1 MAKKIV
7 ILGAGESGVGAALL
21 AKSKG
26 FDVFVSDKN
35 SIASGY
41 KTELLNNN
49 IKFEE
54 GTHSI
59 DIILSVNE
67 VIKSP
72 GIPDNAEIIL
82 KIKEKNIPIIGE
94 IEFAGR
100 YSNALMIGVTGSNGK
115 TTVVEWINHLFTLAN
130 MNFAL
135 AGNVGKSPCRI
146 LVDKNPD
153 VFVIELSSFQLD
165 TMFDFKC
172 DIAVLTNISP
182 DHLDRYD
189 NKIENYIDSKF
200 RICNNQDEESYFIYP
215 NDDLYI
221 KKAVSN
227 KNIAAKEI
235 TFSLNKNSDIQIKD
249 NLLVVN
255 WKENKFSIDINNISL
270 KGKHNLK
277 NAMVVAVVGL
287 IVDIKPEYIKE
298 SLSTFKGVE
307 HRLEFVGNYNGVEFI
322 NDSKATNVDAT
333 FFALEGVSKP
343 IVWIVGGTDKGNDYT
358 QLDSLIEKNI
368 KAAVFLGIDNKKL
381 ISHFENK
388 ISLWK
393 EAKSMEEAVKY
404 AKEFAEEGDV
414 VLLSPACASFD
425 LFKSYEDRGEQFK
438 KQVLEI
444 K

>member
-1 MAKKIV
+1 
-7 ILGAGESGVGAALL
+7 
-21 AKSKG
+21 
-26 FDVFVSDKN
+26 
-35 SIASGY
+35 
-41 KTELLNNN
+41 
-49 IKFEE
+49 
-54 GTHSI
+54 
-59 DIILSVNE
+59 
-67 VIKSP
+67 
-72 GIPDNAEIIL
+72 
-82 KIKEKNIPIIGE
+82 
-94 IEFAGR
+94 
-100 YSNALMIGVTGSNGK
+100 
-115 TTVVEWINHLFTLAN
+115 
-130 MNFAL
+130 
-135 AGNVGKSPCRI
+135 
-146 LVDKNPD
+146 
-153 VFVIELSSFQLD
+153 
-165 TMFDFKC
+165 
-172 DIAVLTNISP
+172 
-182 DHLDRYD
+182 
-189 NKIENYIDSKF
+189 
-200 RICNNQDEESYFIYP
+200 
-215 NDDLYI
+215 
-221 KKAVSN
+221 
-227 KNIAAKEI
+227 
-235 TFSLNKNSDIQIKD
+235 
-249 NLLVVN
+249 
-255 WKENKFSIDINNISL
+255 
-270 KGKHNLK
+270 
-277 NAMVVAVVGL
+277 MVVAVVGL